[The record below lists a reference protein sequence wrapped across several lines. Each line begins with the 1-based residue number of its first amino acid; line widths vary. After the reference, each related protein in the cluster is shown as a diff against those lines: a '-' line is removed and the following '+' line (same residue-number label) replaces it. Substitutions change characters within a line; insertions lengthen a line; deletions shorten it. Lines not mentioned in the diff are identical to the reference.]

1 MRRFF
6 SFLIGAV
13 IGGLVGAIAAILL
26 APASGNDLRTQLRDR
41 VLQIQEEVKA
51 AAVTRRA
58 ELEQQLAA
66 LRAPRQSE

>member
-66 LRAPRQSE
+66 LRAPRQLE